1 MKSLS
6 ELLSARRAPPPTITD
21 FPREVGERLRLQR
34 MAFEWRQADLARQAG
49 VSVQT
54 VKSAEKGESIS
65 YESILRLL
73 LALGHGGDFLKM
85 LEAPNFPSLQAHERY
100 LALKSAP
107 AQSLGGKRVRTK
119 SLEQI

>member
-6 ELLSARRAPPPTITD
+6 DFITNRRPLPPSITE

-34 MAFEWRQADLARQAG
+34 VAFEWRQTDLAKRAG

-54 VKSAEKGESIS
+54 VKSVEKGQAIS
-65 YESILRLL
+65 YKSLLRLL

-85 LEAPNFPSLQAHERY
+85 LEAPNFPHLRAHERY
-100 LALKSAP
+100 HALKTTP
-107 AQSLGGKRVRTK
+107 SLSGGKRVRTK
-119 SLEQI
+119 SPRKS